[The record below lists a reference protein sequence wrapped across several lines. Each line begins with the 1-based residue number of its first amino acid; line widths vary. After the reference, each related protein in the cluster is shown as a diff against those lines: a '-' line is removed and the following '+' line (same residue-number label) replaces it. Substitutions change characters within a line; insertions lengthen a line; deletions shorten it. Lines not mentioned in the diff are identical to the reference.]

1 MGKPHKHADLIK
13 AWADGAEIQCHCE
26 DYGWIDTSYP
36 WWWADIDYRIKPKEQ
51 KKLNIP
57 WELIKPEFTQAAMD
71 ENGDVYVY
79 TEYTISYDSCE
90 GQWRFTEFRDY
101 LSHQSY
107 CIDALVID
115 TDGIDWKE
123 SLTLRPE
130 GEQQ

>member
-36 WWWADIDYRIKPKEQ
+36 EWWEFNNYRIKPKEQ

-71 ENGDVYVY
+71 ENGEVFVF
-79 TEYTISYDSCE
+79 TQKEISFIATGRYWCFNDWYGGIC
-90 GQWRFTEFRDY
+90 F
-101 LSHQSY
+101 
-107 CIDALVID
+107 CISESLTID

>member
-13 AWADGAEIQCHCE
+13 AWADGDEIQYHYG

-36 WWWADIDYRIKPKEQ
+36 QWWEFNNYRIKPKEQ

-71 ENGDVYVY
+71 ENGEVFVF
-79 TEYTISYDSCE
+79 TQEEISFIATGRY
-90 GQWRFTEFRDY
+90 WRFNDWY
-101 LSHQSY
+101 GGK
-107 CIDALVID
+107 CISISESLTID

>member
-36 WWWADIDYRIKPKEQ
+36 EWREFNNYRIKPKEQ

-71 ENGDVYVY
+71 ENGEVFVF
-79 TEYTISYDSCE
+79 TQEEISFIATGRY
-90 GQWRFTEFRDY
+90 
-101 LSHQSY
+101 
-107 CIDALVID
+107 
-115 TDGIDWKE
+115 
-123 SLTLRPE
+123 
-130 GEQQ
+130 

>member
-36 WWWADIDYRIKPKEQ
+36 DWWEFGNYRIKPKEQ

-71 ENGDVYVY
+71 ENGEVFVFTQEEISFIATGRYWCFNDWYVGK
-79 TEYTISYDSCE
+79 YTIISESL
-90 GQWRFTEFRDY
+90 T
-101 LSHQSY
+101 
-107 CIDALVID
+107 ID

-123 SLTLRPE
+123 SLTQRPE

>member
-13 AWADGAEIQCHCE
+13 AWADGAEIQCYCE
-26 DYGWIDTSYP
+26 DYSWIDTLNP
-36 WWWADIDYRIKPKEQ
+36 KWWGFNNYRIKPKEQ

-71 ENGDVYVY
+71 ENGEVFVF
-79 TEYTISYDSCE
+79 TQEEISFIATGRYWCFNDLHDGKFAIISE
-90 GQWRFTEFRDY
+90 SLT
-101 LSHQSY
+101 
-107 CIDALVID
+107 ID

>member
-13 AWADGAEIQCHCE
+13 AWADGAEIQCHHE

-36 WWWADIDYRIKPKEQ
+36 EWWEFNNYRIKPKEQ

-57 WELIKPEFTQAAMD
+57 WEIIKPEFTQAAMD
-71 ENGDVYVY
+71 ENGEVFVFTQEEISFIATGRYWSFNDFDVG
-79 TEYTISYDSCE
+79 EYTIISES
-90 GQWRFTEFRDY
+90 
-101 LSHQSY
+101 L
-107 CIDALVID
+107 IID

-123 SLTLRPE
+123 SLTQRPE

>member
-13 AWADGAEIQCHCE
+13 AWADGAEIQCHHE
-26 DYGWIDTSYP
+26 DYGWIDTLYP
-36 WWWADIDYRIKPKEQ
+36 KWWEFNNYRIKPKEQ

-71 ENGDVYVY
+71 ENGEVFVFTQGEISFSATGRYWCLNDLYVGKY
-79 TEYTISYDSCE
+79 TMISESL
-90 GQWRFTEFRDY
+90 T
-101 LSHQSY
+101 
-107 CIDALVID
+107 ID

-123 SLTLRPE
+123 SLTQRPE

>member
-13 AWADGAEIQCHCE
+13 AWADGAEIQCHYE
-26 DYGWIDTSYP
+26 YYGWIDTSYP
-36 WWWADIDYRIKPKEQ
+36 EWWEFNKYRIKPKEQ

-71 ENGDVYVY
+71 ENGEVFVFTEEISLIATGGYWCSNDRYVGK
-79 TEYTISYDSCE
+79 YTIISESL
-90 GQWRFTEFRDY
+90 T
-101 LSHQSY
+101 
-107 CIDALVID
+107 ID

-123 SLTLRPE
+123 SLTQRPE

>member
-13 AWADGAEIQCHCE
+13 AWADGAEIQCHYG
-26 DYGWIDTSYP
+26 DYGWIDNSYP
-36 WWWADIDYRIKPKEQ
+36 HWWEFSNYRIKPKEQ

-71 ENGDVYVY
+71 ENGEVFVFTQEEISFIATGRYWCFNDLYVGKH
-79 TEYTISYDSCE
+79 TIISESL
-90 GQWRFTEFRDY
+90 T
-101 LSHQSY
+101 
-107 CIDALVID
+107 ID

-130 GEQQ
+130 GE

>member
-1 MGKPHKHADLIK
+1 MGKPRKHADLIK
-13 AWADGAEIQCHCE
+13 AWADGAEIQCHYG
-26 DYGWIDTSYP
+26 DYGWIDNSYP
-36 WWWADIDYRIKPKEQ
+36 HWWEFNNYRIKPKEQ

-71 ENGDVYVY
+71 KNGEVFVFTQEEISFIATGRYWCFNDLYVGKH
-79 TEYTISYDSCE
+79 TIISESL
-90 GQWRFTEFRDY
+90 T
-101 LSHQSY
+101 
-107 CIDALVID
+107 ID

>member
-13 AWADGAEIQCHCE
+13 AWADGAEIQCHYG
-26 DYGWIDTSYP
+26 DYGWTDTSYP
-36 WWWADIDYRIKPKEQ
+36 RWWEFNNYRIKPKEQ

-71 ENGDVYVY
+71 ENGEVFVF
-79 TEYTISYDSCE
+79 TQEEISFIATGCCWCFNDLY
-90 GQWRFTEFRDY
+90 GGK
-101 LSHQSY
+101 
-107 CIDALVID
+107 CISISESLTID

-123 SLTLRPE
+123 SLTQRPE

>member
-1 MGKPHKHADLIK
+1 MGKPHKHTDLIK
-13 AWADGAEIQCHCE
+13 AWADGAEIQCHYE

-36 WWWADIDYRIKPKEQ
+36 QWWEFNNYRIKPKEQ

-71 ENGDVYVY
+71 ENGEVFVFTQEEISFIATGRYWCFNDLYVGKH
-79 TEYTISYDSCE
+79 TIISESL
-90 GQWRFTEFRDY
+90 T
-101 LSHQSY
+101 
-107 CIDALVID
+107 ID

>member
-13 AWADGAEIQCHCE
+13 AWADGAEIQYHYG

-36 WWWADIDYRIKPKEQ
+36 QWWEFNNYRIKPKEQ

-71 ENGDVYVY
+71 ENGEVFVFTQEEISFIATGRYWCFNDWYVGK
-79 TEYTISYDSCE
+79 YTIISESL
-90 GQWRFTEFRDY
+90 T
-101 LSHQSY
+101 
-107 CIDALVID
+107 ID

-123 SLTLRPE
+123 SLTQRPE